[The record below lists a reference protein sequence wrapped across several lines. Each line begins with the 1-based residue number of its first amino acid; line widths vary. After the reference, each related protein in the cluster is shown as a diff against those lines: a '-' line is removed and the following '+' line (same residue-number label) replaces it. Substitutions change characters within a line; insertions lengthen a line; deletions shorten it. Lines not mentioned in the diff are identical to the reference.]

1 VATAPLLGVLFAVAA
16 LALFSLNIILTKVAA
31 ARLNLDLGFLVSV
44 AVNVL
49 FAALLCTLQLGFRDD
64 SLAWNPQ
71 GFLFFLLAGAFSTYL
86 GRWFFLE
93 SVVRFG
99 PSRASLFQITSPLF
113 TAVFAWAFL
122 NESLHP
128 LELAGMGL
136 TLGGL
141 LLVVP
146 GMAGVAPAAASAG
159 EGLATGSVAGQSRAR
174 PLLQSALVLGI
185 GSSIAYS
192 LGNIFRGAGIRAWDE
207 ALLGALLGASAG
219 LVLHAGFSRDKRLL
233 PARLR
238 QADRRGVL
246 LFAISGVLTISA
258 QTCLILSL
266 KYIPVSVAALIT
278 LCTPLLVFPMSYLL
292 FRNSEKI
299 TPLTLLGGILT
310 LAGVALIVARRQPA
324 P

>member
-1 VATAPLLGVLFAVAA
+1 MATASLAGMLFAVAA
-16 LALFSLNIILTKVAA
+16 LTLFSLNIILTKVAA

-49 FAALLCTLQLGFRDD
+49 FAALLCTLQLAWRDD
-64 SLAWNPQ
+64 SVAWQ
-71 GFLFFLLAGAFSTYL
+71 SRGFVLFLLAGAFSTYL

-122 NESLHP
+122 NEALHP
-128 LELAGMGL
+128 LELSGMGL
-136 TLGGL
+136 ALAGL
-141 LLVVP
+141 LLVMP
-146 GMAGVAPAAASAG
+146 GTAGAARAAASAG
-159 EGLATGSVAGQSRAR
+159 EGLGGGGVAVQGPGRR
-174 PLLQSALVLGI
+174 LLQSALVLGI

-192 LGNIFRGAGIRAWDE
+192 LGNIFRGAAIRNWDE

-219 LVLHAGFSRDKRLL
+219 LVLHAGFSRDKKQL

-292 FRNSEKI
+292 FKNSEKI
-299 TPLTLLGGILT
+299 TPLTLLGGVLT
-310 LAGVALIVARRQPA
+310 LTGVALIVAR
-324 P
+324 

>member
-122 NESLHP
+122 NEGLNP

-136 TLGGL
+136 ALGGL

-146 GMAGVAPAAASAG
+146 GGD
-159 EGLATGSVAGQSRAR
+159 GLAAGSTAGQGRAR

-192 LGNIFRGAGIRAWDE
+192 LGNIFRGAGIRLWDE

-238 QADRRGVL
+238 EADRRGVL
-246 LFAISGVLTISA
+246 LFAVSGVLTISA

-266 KYIPVSVAALIT
+266 KYLPVSVAALIT

-299 TPLTLLGGILT
+299 TPMTVLGGVLT
-310 LAGVALIVARRQPA
+310 LAGVALIVAR
-324 P
+324 

>member
-1 VATAPLLGVLFAVAA
+1 MAGELFAAAA
-16 LALFSLNIILTKVAA
+16 LLLFSLNIILTKVAA

-49 FAALLCTLQLGFRDD
+49 FAALLCLLQLAWRED
-64 SLAWNPQ
+64 SVAWQSQ
-71 GFLFFLLAGAFSTYL
+71 GFVLFLLAGALSTYL

-99 PSRASLFQITSPLF
+99 PSRASIFQITSPLF

-122 NESLHP
+122 NESLQAP
-128 LELAGMGL
+128 ELAGMGL
-136 TLGGL
+136 ALAGL

-146 GMAGVAPAAASAG
+146 GTAGAPASAG
-159 EGLATGSVAGQSRAR
+159 EVPVSSGTAGQGGKQR
-174 PLLQSALVLGI
+174 LLQSALVLGV

-192 LGNIFRGAGIRAWDE
+192 LGNIFRGAAIRNWDE

-219 LVLHAGFSRDKRLL
+219 LVLHAGFSRDKKQL

-238 QADRRGVL
+238 NADRRGVL

-292 FRNSEKI
+292 FKNSEKI
-299 TPLTLLGGILT
+299 TPLTLLGGLLT
-310 LAGVALIVARRQPA
+310 LAGVALIVAR
-324 P
+324 

>member
-1 VATAPLLGVLFAVAA
+1 VAGELLAAAA
-16 LALFSLNIILTKVAA
+16 LLLFSLNIILTKVAA

-44 AVNVL
+44 TVNVV
-49 FAALLCTLQLGFRDD
+49 FAALLCLLQL
-64 SLAWNPQ
+64 AWREDGVTWQPQ
-71 GFLFFLLAGAFSTYL
+71 GFVLFLLAGAFSTWL

-122 NESLHP
+122 NEALQAV
-128 LELAGMGL
+128 ELAGMGL
-136 TLGGL
+136 ALAGL

-146 GMAGVAPAAASAG
+146 GTAG
-159 EGLATGSVAGQSRAR
+159 GLATLASADEGPATGRAAGQRR
-174 PLLQSALVLGI
+174 MRQLLQSALVLGI

-192 LGNIFRGAGIRAWDE
+192 LGNIFRGAAIRNWDE
-207 ALLGALLGASAG
+207 ALLGALTGASAG
-219 LVLHAGFSRDKRLL
+219 LLLHAGFSRDKKQL
-233 PARLR
+233 PGRLR

-258 QTCLILSL
+258 QSCLILSL

-299 TPLTLLGGILT
+299 TPLTLLGGALT
-310 LAGVALIVARRQPA
+310 LAGVALIVAR
-324 P
+324 

>member
-1 VATAPLLGVLFAVAA
+1 MLFAVAA
-16 LALFSLNIILTKVAA
+16 LTLFSFNIILTKVAA

-49 FAALLCTLQLGFRDD
+49 FAALLCTLQLAWRDD
-64 SLAWNPQ
+64 SVAWQ
-71 GFLFFLLAGAFSTYL
+71 SRGFVLFLLAGAFSTYL

-122 NESLHP
+122 NEALHP
-128 LELAGMGL
+128 LEQAGMGL
-136 TLGGL
+136 ALAGL
-141 LLVVP
+141 LLVMP
-146 GMAGVAPAAASAG
+146 GTTGTAPAVASAG
-159 EGLATGSVAGQSRAR
+159 EGLATGGAAAQGKGRR
-174 PLLQSALVLGI
+174 LLQSALVLGI

-192 LGNIFRGAGIRAWDE
+192 LGNIFRGAAIRNWDE

-219 LVLHAGFSRDKRLL
+219 LVLHAGFSRDKKQL
-233 PARLR
+233 ASRLR

-246 LFAISGVLTISA
+246 LFAISGVLTILA

-292 FRNSEKI
+292 FKNSEKI
-299 TPLTLLGGILT
+299 TPLTLLGGVLT
-310 LAGVALIVARRQPA
+310 LGGVALIVAR
-324 P
+324 

>member
-1 VATAPLLGVLFAVAA
+1 VATASLAGALFAVAA
-16 LALFSLNIILTKVAA
+16 LTLFSLNIILTKVAA

-49 FAALLCTLQLGFRDD
+49 FAALLCTLQLAWRDD
-64 SLAWNPQ
+64 SVAWQ
-71 GFLFFLLAGAFSTYL
+71 SRGFVLFLLAGAFSTYL

-122 NESLHP
+122 NEALHP

-136 TLGGL
+136 ALGGL

-146 GMAGVAPAAASAG
+146 GTAGTASAVASTG
-159 EGLATGSVAGQSRAR
+159 EGLTTGGAGLGKGRR
-174 PLLQSALVLGI
+174 LFQSALMLGV

-192 LGNIFRGAGIRAWDE
+192 LGNIFRGAAIRNWDE

-219 LVLHAGFSRDKRLL
+219 FVLHAGFSRDKKQL
-233 PARLR
+233 PSRLR
-238 QADRRGVL
+238 HADRRGVL

-292 FRNSEKI
+292 FNNSEKI
-299 TPLTLLGGILT
+299 TPLTLLGGALT
-310 LAGVALIVARRQPA
+310 LGGVALIVAR
-324 P
+324 

>member
-1 VATAPLLGVLFAVAA
+1 VATASVMGALFAVAA
-16 LALFSLNIILTKVAA
+16 LTLFSVNIILTKVAA

-49 FAALLCTLQLGFRDD
+49 FAALVCGVQ
-64 SLAWNPQ
+64 LAWREDSVAWQ
-71 GFLFFLLAGAFSTYL
+71 SRGFVLFLLAGAFSTYL

-122 NESLHP
+122 NESLRP
-128 LELAGMGL
+128 FELAGMVL
-136 TLGGL
+136 ALGGL

-146 GMAGVAPAAASAG
+146 GTPGVAPAAAPQG
-159 EGLATGSVAGQSRAR
+159 EGGAR
-174 PLLQSALVLGI
+174 PLLQSVWVLGI

-192 LGNIFRGAGIRAWDE
+192 LGNIFRGSAIRNWDE

-219 LVLHAGFSRDKRLL
+219 LVLHAGFSRDKRQL
-233 PARLR
+233 AGKLR
-238 QADRRGVL
+238 RADRRGVL
-246 LFAISGVLTISA
+246 LFACSGVLTISA
-258 QTCLILSL
+258 QTCLIVSL
-266 KYIPVSVAALIT
+266 KYIPVSVAGLIT

-299 TPLTLLGGILT
+299 TPLTLLGALLT
-310 LAGVALIVARRQPA
+310 FAGVALIVAR
-324 P
+324 

>member
-1 VATAPLLGVLFAVAA
+1 MGAVTGELFATAA

-49 FAALLCTLQLGFRDD
+49 FAALLCLLQLVWRDD
-64 SLAWNPQ
+64 GVVWQSR
-71 GFLFFLLAGAFSTYL
+71 GFMLFLLAGAFSTWL
-86 GRWFFLE
+86 GRWFFFE

-99 PSRASLFQITSPLF
+99 PSRASLFQISSPLF

-122 NESLHP
+122 NEALRP

-136 TLGGL
+136 ALAGL
-141 LLVVP
+141 LLVLP
-146 GMAGVAPAAASAG
+146 GSTGAPAVLAAAG
-159 EGLATGSVAGQSRAR
+159 GDPATGGAAGPAGRR
-174 PLLQSALVLGI
+174 RLLQSALVLGI

-192 LGNIFRGAGIRAWDE
+192 LGNIFRGAAIRSWDE
-207 ALLGALLGASAG
+207 ALLGALTGALAG
-219 LVLHAGFSRDKRLL
+219 LLLHAGFSRDKGLL
-233 PARLR
+233 PGRLR

-246 LFAISGVLTISA
+246 LFALSGVLTISA

-292 FRNSEKI
+292 FNNSEKI
-299 TPLTLLGGILT
+299 TPLTVLGACLT
-310 LAGVALIVARRQPA
+310 VAGVALIVAR
-324 P
+324 

>member
-1 VATAPLLGVLFAVAA
+1 MAAVSLVGVMLALAA
-16 LALFSLNIILTKVAA
+16 LTLFSLNIILTKVAA

-44 AVNVL
+44 AVNLL
-49 FAALLCTLQLGFRDD
+49 FAALLCMLQLAFRDD
-64 SLAWNPQ
+64 SLAWNPH
-71 GFLFFLLAGAFSTYL
+71 GFVFFLLAGAFSTYL

-122 NESLHP
+122 NESLRP

-136 TLGGL
+136 ALGGL

-146 GMAGVAPAAASAG
+146 GGD
-159 EGLATGSVAGQSRAR
+159 GLAVGSAAGRGRAS

-299 TPLTLLGGILT
+299 TPLTLLGGVLT
-310 LAGVALIVARRQPA
+310 LAGMVLIVAR
-324 P
+324 